1 MVQLIQQAKQKK
13 IKSSFEQYIKQYE
26 GWSDKDLQEYTEQ
39 RLFEEGYLKIINVNE
54 NGSVTTI
61 TSSTLF
67 NHILIAIRYILN
79 KKRPITVLDILYFID
94 NIDEDENVL
103 KMSSI
108 TKKRYVINRYEEGD
122 YERTR
127 QLTDLIKKTYGK
139 DYL

>member
-1 MVQLIQQAKQKK
+1 MVQLIRQAKQKK
-13 IKSSFEQYIKQYE
+13 RKSSFEQYIKQYE